1 MIPRPR
7 FDRHAAYVTG
17 LVKLGWGLLAAAT
30 VLGTAGAFGLTT
42 AGCSAM
48 SAVSSGVSA
57 GTGAV
62 QQGTGAADQATGLVD
77 KGKDVLGGKKKHGPD
92 AEGPGDDDDR
102 LHAKEAQIN
111 TPLDDKVD
119 FKKLDKEDWRKF
131 QLQGKPGVATFELF
145 WDNDKAELE
154 VDVFDAFGVNVGR
167 SPPRLDGQSVKR
179 ILISVGKP
187 SLYYCRVRA
196 TADKDRSIYTLNVK
210 WAGPPVVVAQNPP
223 PHTDPPVDKT
233 GGTAVGK
240 TDPPPGPIVPP
251 SILNDPNRLQ
261 ASIISAYRD
270 GSGWVLYLDKGSSQ
284 KVRQGQSG
292 VILEGPDGEKLVDKG
307 DFTISQVVDGGKC
320 IARTN
325 LNKPPGKNK
334 RVLITVH

>member
-1 MIPRPR
+1 MFAKIS
-7 FDRHAAYVTG
+7 ACVI
-17 LVKLGWGLLAAAT
+17 AAAV
-30 VLGTAGAFGLTT
+30 VLGTASTFGLLTS
-42 AGCSAM
+42 GCSAM
-48 SAVSSGVSA
+48 SAVSSGVQT

-62 QQGTGAADQATGLVD
+62 QQGQSTTDAAKGGLDGAKNLA
-77 KGKDVLGGKKKHGPD
+77 GGDKKKDGPD

-102 LHAKEAQIN
+102 LHAKDAEIN
-111 TPLDDKVD
+111 TPLNDKVD

-145 WDNDKAELE
+145 WDNEKAELE
-154 VDVFDAFGVNVGR
+154 VDVFDAYGVNVGR

-179 ILISVGKP
+179 ILVSVQKP
-187 SLYYCRVRA
+187 SLFYVRVRA
-196 TADKDRSIYTLNVK
+196 VGEKDRSIYTLNVK
-210 WAGPPVVVAQNPP
+210 WAGPPVAIAANPPQKRNDPPNPP
-223 PHTDPPVDKT
+223 PQ
-233 GGTAVGK
+233 K
-240 TDPPPGPIVPP
+240 TDPPPGPTTPP

-270 GSGWVLYLDKGSSQ
+270 GNGWVLYLDKGSSQ

-292 VILEGPDGEKLVDKG
+292 VILEGADGDKLVDKG
-307 DFTISQVVDGGKC
+307 DFTISQVVDGEKC

-325 LNKPPGKNK
+325 LPKPPGKNK